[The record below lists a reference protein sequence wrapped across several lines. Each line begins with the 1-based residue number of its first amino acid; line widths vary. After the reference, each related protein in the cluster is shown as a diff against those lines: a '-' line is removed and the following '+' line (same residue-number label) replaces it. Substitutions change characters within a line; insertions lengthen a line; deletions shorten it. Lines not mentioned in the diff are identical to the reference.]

1 MKNIYRTSVIAAI
14 ALLALSCQLDLMP
27 ITEYGTEKKEEGGS
41 ENPYELRAD
50 IEGLRNAMY
59 NSWVPTITFVGTLY
73 YQVMSEC
80 RLDNSYNGT
89 NNAKLLDIEGNKI
102 SPSNEDVAVTWTR
115 YLQQVS
121 NANTLINYADSVFV
135 KDESWNDEQEK
146 NLWQAEAYCFRS
158 WLWLQATSLWGD
170 IPMTTVVPPS
180 ITTENV
186 EEVYPLY
193 YPEAT
198 PVLDIYR
205 KIINDLEF
213 ACQYAPDT
221 DPTNKAFFTK
231 AFAHGLLARLYARD
245 TELRDWSKV
254 ADNCEA
260 LEKCGYTLSPKYDDL
275 WGFNETDAFRNN
287 PETIFELQSTKS
299 SGDRLAY
306 MYYYDQY
313 SNRTNFG
320 WAKYLTPSRNLLAAF
335 DKAGDTE
342 RLNASVKYDQC
353 TWSLYYPSSNYPFAY
368 KVRTNASSIIFM
380 RLAEIYLLHAEA
392 LAAQGDFKGAT
403 GYVNKVRER
412 VHLKKIDQPSDYET
426 MLGLILDER
435 RLELAFE
442 GFRFFDVARY
452 GWEKVKAIH
461 DAMPEEDSYWQARR
475 PFEKTDLLLPI
486 PQGEIDKNPN
496 LRQNAGY

>member
-1 MKNIYRTSVIAAI
+1 
-14 ALLALSCQLDLMP
+14 
-27 ITEYGTEKKEEGGS
+27 
-41 ENPYELRAD
+41 
-50 IEGLRNAMY
+50 
-59 NSWVPTITFVGTLY
+59 
-73 YQVMSEC
+73 
-80 RLDNSYNGT
+80 
-89 NNAKLLDIEGNKI
+89 
-102 SPSNEDVAVTWTR
+102 
-115 YLQQVS
+115 
-121 NANTLINYADSVFV
+121 
-135 KDESWNDEQEK
+135 
-146 NLWQAEAYCFRS
+146 
-158 WLWLQATSLWGD
+158 
-170 IPMTTVVPPS
+170 MTTVVPPS

>member
-1 MKNIYRTSVIAAI
+1 MIMKNIYRTSVIAAI

-27 ITEYGTEKKEEGGS
+27 ITEYGTEKKEESGS

-80 RLDNSYNGT
+80 RLDNAYNGT

-115 YLQQVS
+115 YFQQVS

-205 KIINDLEF
+205 KIINDLDSAGRAVPF
-213 ACQYAPDT
+213 AKAAAYA
-221 DPTNKAFFTK
+221 
-231 AFAHGLLARLYARD
+231 ARLA
-245 TELRDWSKV
+245 V
-254 ADNCEA
+254 
-260 LEKCGYTLSPKYDDL
+260 
-275 WGFNETDAFRNN
+275 
-287 PETIFELQSTKS
+287 
-299 SGDRLAY
+299 
-306 MYYYDQY
+306 
-313 SNRTNFG
+313 
-320 WAKYLTPSRNLLAAF
+320 YLYHLAA
-335 DKAGDTE
+335 
-342 RLNASVKYDQC
+342 
-353 TWSLYYPSSNYPFAY
+353 
-368 KVRTNASSIIFM
+368 
-380 RLAEIYLLHAEA
+380 LL
-392 LAAQGDFKGAT
+392 
-403 GYVNKVRER
+403 V
-412 VHLKKIDQPSDYET
+412 
-426 MLGLILDER
+426 
-435 RLELAFE
+435 
-442 GFRFFDVARY
+442 
-452 GWEKVKAIH
+452 
-461 DAMPEEDSYWQARR
+461 
-475 PFEKTDLLLPI
+475 
-486 PQGEIDKNPN
+486 
-496 LRQNAGY
+496 